1 MSSFWR
7 HFHSILSC
15 RCHSGVCVIYHIK
28 LINIFKIHHNFI
40 YLARGVNEIFQGCCR
55 RLLRM
60 FWNVSKSIDLNEWKV
75 VCARFTR
82 NTHLTTLKYICIW
95 HRYGKLL
102 LTEIWMIFLFKEGT
116 PRCLLYSMK
125 SHKRSV
131 LDKDPECNSRCMI
144 FHNVWYKFLIF
155 ETKRIILENL
165 KKTKTTT
172 KSSWKHLVLLCSCSQ
187 IGVFSQQVRK
197 LTSGIN
203 CRWIFNVLI

>member
-1 MSSFWR
+1 MKSFRAVVEDCYGCFEMWAKA
-7 HFHSILSC
+7 SISLSEKLFVLG
-15 RCHSGVCVIYHIK
+15 SPVI
-28 LINIFKIHHNFI
+28 LILQHYNIFAFDIDM
-40 YLARGVNEIFQGCCR
+40 EICYWRKF
-55 RLLRM
+55 
-60 FWNVSKSIDLNEWKV
+60 EW
-75 VCARFTR
+75 F
-82 NTHLTTLKYICIW
+82 
-95 HRYGKLL
+95 
-102 LTEIWMIFLFKEGT
+102 FLFKEGT

-203 CRWIFNVLI
+203 CRWIFYVLK